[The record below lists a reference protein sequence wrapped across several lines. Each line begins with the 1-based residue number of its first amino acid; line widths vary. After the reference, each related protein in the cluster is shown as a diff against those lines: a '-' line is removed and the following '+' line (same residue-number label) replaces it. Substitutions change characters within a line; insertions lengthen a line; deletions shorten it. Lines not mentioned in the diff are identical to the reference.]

1 METVDHQGR
10 ETAYRVAGAHGDGP
24 GVCYVHGSGGSHRV
38 WAAQYGPDAPS
49 GPAVAVDL
57 SGHGESEDVDTAAGP
72 PTLTAYANDVA
83 AVVDVTGCSVLVG
96 NSLGGAVV
104 QAVLL
109 ERDVEV
115 EAAVLLGSGAKLG
128 VAEPLREHLRTDFD
142 SAVEFLHRKDFLF
155 HDPDEE
161 TLENSKRE
169 MRRAGRAVTER
180 DFLTCH
186 RFDVRDRLGDVDV
199 PVLALVGEHDRLTP
213 PRFHEYLAEHLPVG
227 RWETVSGAAHLAMIE
242 RPAAVNG
249 AIDGFLGGVDG
260 TGR

>member
-1 METVDHQGR
+1 MLAGTGARLTVLEDLR
-10 ETAYRVAGAHGDGP
+10 EWLVEDFERAVDFLH
-24 GVCYVHGSGGSHRV
+24 
-38 WAAQYGPDAPS
+38 GPDRLFHEPDERTVERSRAQLR
-49 GPAVAVDL
+49 A
-57 SGHGESEDVDTAAGP
+57 
-72 PTLTAYANDVA
+72 
-83 AVVDVTGCSVLVG
+83 TG
-96 NSLGGAVV
+96 
-104 QAVLL
+104 QAVT
-109 ERDVEV
+109 R
-115 EAAVLLGSGAKLG
+115 
-128 VAEPLREHLRTDFD
+128 
-142 SAVEFLHRKDFLF
+142 
-155 HDPDEE
+155 
-161 TLENSKRE
+161 
-169 MRRAGRAVTER
+169 R